1 MNDAIGLLPDSSRIG
16 RAALTVGDESAVID
30 FYRDIVGLEQLTRE
44 ASTTALGVDGR
55 SLLEVRYDADA
66 HPRPEDATGL
76 FHNAFRVPTREALG
90 DALARIR
97 DGWELTGASDH
108 GVSEALYCTD
118 PEGNGVEI
126 YRDRPRKDWPRD
138 DDGSLEIGSWPL
150 DLADLAAA
158 ASDESVSTAP
168 AETSLGH
175 VHLEVSSLDDAREFY
190 VDTLGF
196 DVMVSAPSALFLA
209 AGGYHHHLGL
219 NTWNRRSVPSTADHR
234 GLAWFELVVPSS
246 DALAPIRR
254 RLEDRGVP
262 VADRDEGFEIADPD
276 GITVRLV
283 AES

>member
-1 MNDAIGLLPDSSRIG
+1 MNDDTGLLPDSSRIG
-16 RAALTVGDESAVID
+16 RTALTVGNESAVID

-44 ASTTALGVDGR
+44 ASTTSLGVDGR
-55 SLLEVRYDADA
+55 SLLEVRHDPAA
-66 HPRPEDATGL
+66 RPRPEDATGL
-76 FHNAFRVPTREALG
+76 FHNAFKVPSRTALG

-97 DGWELTGASDH
+97 SGWELTGASDH

-126 YRDRPRKDWPRD
+126 YRDRAREDWPRD
-138 DDGSLEIGSWPL
+138 DDGSLKIGSWPL

-175 VHLEVSSLDDAREFY
+175 VHLEVSSLEDAREFY

-196 DVMVSAPSALFLA
+196 DVMDTVPSALFLA

-219 NTWNRRSVPSTADHR
+219 NTWNRRSAPQTAAHR
-234 GLAWFELVVPSS
+234 GLAWFELVVPSR
-246 DALAPIRR
+246 DALETVRR
-254 RLEDRGVP
+254 RLEDRGVS
-262 VADRDEGFEIADPD
+262 VTDRDEGFEIADPD
-276 GITVRLV
+276 GITIRLV